1 MAEGK
6 TWQNVCVTIVTGLLL
21 SGEFCHDP
29 LKPILCSGRKRSVL
43 RSNVWQKAFSNNIII
58 VGERMKDGNFFF
70 HNYCYACHTRFGAFF
85 PSLFFCISS
94 LLSINHFY
102 NCRFSTLAFE

>member
-6 TWQNVCVTIVTGLLL
+6 TWQNVCVTNVTGLLL

-43 RSNVWQKAFSNNIII
+43 RTV
-58 VGERMKDGNFFF
+58 
-70 HNYCYACHTRFGAFF
+70 TFGRK
-85 PSLFFCISS
+85 LFQTILF
-94 LLSINHFY
+94 LLVK
-102 NCRFSTLAFE
+102 E